1 MQEIVLKIR
10 YSKRGLSKRKN
21 SENQK
26 DYLISDELP
35 DLQSWSKFF
44 ESLQCFSRGPINHK

>member
-10 YSKRGLSKRKN
+10 YSKRELSKRKN

-26 DYLISDELP
+26 NSLISDVLP
-35 DLQSWSKFF
+35 DLQSWSKYFGT
-44 ESLQCFSRGPINHK
+44 LQCFSRDPINHK